1 MMIVIDCSIE
11 NVIQGLVELFIE
23 AVCKREEID
32 WRCINCYEV
41 EVENNVDVEGDNY
54 VEVEVDNDV
63 EVKGENDIEVDGDND
78 VYVEVQNYVELEGYN
93 YVGVEVEFLMYV
105 IIRKE
110 LWKN

>member
-1 MMIVIDCSIE
+1 MMFVIDCSIE
-11 NVIQGLVELFIE
+11 NVIKGLVELFIE

-41 EVENNVDVEGDNY
+41 
-54 VEVEVDNDV
+54 
-63 EVKGENDIEVDGDND
+63 DGDND
-78 VYVEVQNYVELEGYN
+78 VYVEIENYVEVEGYN

>member
-11 NVIQGLVELFIE
+11 NVIQRLVELFIE

-54 VEVEVDNDV
+54 VEV
-63 EVKGENDIEVDGDND
+63 DGDND
-78 VYVEVQNYVELEGYN
+78 VYVEVENYVEVEGDN